1 MALSCSRLTAN
12 PKPMDNNDYRKL
24 FLRKISILKIITITL
39 LGLFIVIV
47 ATLIM
52 FYTFFSKQLQL
63 PRYDLTLLLLIIQFT
78 ILVATLFLSLS
89 FFRSYKKVLTTN
101 NDEDL
106 QTLKKIQESRSWLG
120 KYLPSFIIYSGKIR
134 VYKWF
139 SQPEFYFSELKEIKM
154 RTLFTR
160 GKQNRLVI
168 FKKLKGGSFFFAIDN
183 TPIQRK
189 HLADKAVEYNH
200 DIIIEGS
207 IH

>member
-89 FFRSYKKVLTTN
+89 FFRSYKKVLTTI

-120 KYLPSFIIYSGKIR
+120 KIPSFIY
-134 VYKWF
+134 Y
-139 SQPEFYFSELKEIKM
+139 
-154 RTLFTR
+154 
-160 GKQNRLVI
+160 I
-168 FKKLKGGSFFFAIDN
+168 FRKNKGI
-183 TPIQRK
+183 
-189 HLADKAVEYNH
+189 
-200 DIIIEGS
+200 
-207 IH
+207 